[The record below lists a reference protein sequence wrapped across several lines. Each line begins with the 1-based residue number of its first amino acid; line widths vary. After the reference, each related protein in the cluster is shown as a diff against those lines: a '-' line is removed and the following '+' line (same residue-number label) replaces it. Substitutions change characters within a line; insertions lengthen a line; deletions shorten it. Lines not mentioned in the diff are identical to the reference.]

1 VASIIARKRAQAS
14 DRQSAHRDPKRHMAS
29 PQPCALLS
37 RRRPAENKV
46 SPSPILL
53 GNGDRLNPWEDLVWT
68 QGKALGGDPDM
79 RMWKARLYPLDRD
92 PFVHSLHWAYAVH
105 LTHHRDPAKFGWYA
119 IVKGRDPLNLTK
131 FEYGPCESADRAKY
145 VIAEWLEDRRVNL
158 SLADGDDE
166 LGRLTQGAFL
176 TIISG
181 APSGA
186 ASVARG
192 L

>member
-1 VASIIARKRAQAS
+1 MRRKS
-14 DRQSAHRDPKRHMAS
+14 
-29 PQPCALLS
+29 
-37 RRRPAENKV
+37 
-46 SPSPILL
+46 
-53 GNGDRLNPWEDLVWT
+53 
-68 QGKALGGDPDM
+68 
-79 RMWKARLYPLDRD
+79 
-92 PFVHSLHWAYAVH
+92 
-105 LTHHRDPAKFGWYA
+105 
-119 IVKGRDPLNLTK
+119 NLTK